1 MRGRWA
7 RLVSLCA
14 AVGTAACIELSVD
27 PTAVGSIQFDAPPAT
42 AIVIGDTLRDT
53 TGAVSPLRARV
64 FAANGDEITDA
75 EVLFTNTDSL
85 VTIEDGNL
93 VVSTRDTTG
102 TAKLFASIGGLQ
114 SSARSLPVIPRP
126 DSIAPRVTLDTIAYR
141 PATTGASLDTLSIGF
156 IVRAGT
162 STVGPVRVSFQLYRG
177 GTPLAPNDTV
187 TYALITAVG
196 RVSTVDTT
204 DGSGLALRVL
214 RVRIP
219 AGSTPTDTLVVRART
234 ALGGAPLKGD
244 TIAATILVRPQQ

>member
-7 RLVSLCA
+7 RLASLCVA
-14 AVGTAACIELSVD
+14 AGTAACIELSVD
-27 PTAVGSIQFDAPPAT
+27 PTAIGSIQFDAPPAPS
-42 AIVIGDTLRDT
+42 IVKGDTLRDT
-53 TGAVSPLRARV
+53 TGAVTRLHARV

-85 VTIEDGNL
+85 VSIKDGSL

-102 TAKLFASIGGLQ
+102 TAKLYASIGGLQ

-141 PATTGASLDTLSIGF
+141 SVTTGTSLDTASIGF
-156 IVRAGT
+156 TVRSGT
-162 STVGPVRVSFQLYRG
+162 STVGPVRVTFQLYRG
-177 GTPLAPNDTV
+177 GTLLAPDDTA
-187 TYALITAVG
+187 TYALVTTVG